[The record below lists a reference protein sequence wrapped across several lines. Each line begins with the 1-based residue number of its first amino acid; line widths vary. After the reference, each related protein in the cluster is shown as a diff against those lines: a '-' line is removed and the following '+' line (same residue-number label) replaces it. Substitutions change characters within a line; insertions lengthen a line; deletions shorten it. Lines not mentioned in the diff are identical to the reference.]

1 MQAGNGSRDIVI
13 AAGAPRRSVDD
24 GAMLDQWRAEFL
36 AVPGTGH
43 LKVAMLPSDDGPATQ
58 LARRVAADPSDARL
72 HVARV
77 NHHVLAEEG
86 DQVYAALVDAFLA
99 FGPSGVGL
107 RRRLLE
113 GARRLV
119 GVQRAAF
126 LDRHVADG
134 LTPSTPLPYCP
145 GSVLSCG
152 VTGSTDLVR
161 VAVPGGSP

>member
-1 MQAGNGSRDIVI
+1 MLTAD
-13 AAGAPRRSVDD
+13 APRRVADS
-24 GAMLDQWRAEFL
+24 GAALDQWRSEFL

-43 LKVAMLPSDDGPATQ
+43 LRVAMLPSDDSPATQ
-58 LARRVAADPSDARL
+58 LARRVAADPTDARL

-77 NHHVLAEEG
+77 NHHVLA
-86 DQVYAALVDAFLA
+86 DDANQVYAALVDAFLA
-99 FGPSGVGL
+99 FGTAGVGL

-126 LDRHVADG
+126 LDKHVATG
-134 LTPSTPLPYCP
+134 LSPSTPFPYCP

-152 VTGSTDLVR
+152 ATGSTDLVR
-161 VAVPGGSP
+161 VATPGGTP